1 MRKMAIPTNVHRI
14 ITTKLSPLCV
24 WGVNF
29 EMWNFLIEIPAHD
42 SMANDHAAKGIS
54 SHNSIF
60 PLKNHCVR
68 SPASFYIY
76 RLLTES
82 M

>member
-1 MRKMAIPTNVHRI
+1 MRKIAIHTNVPRI
-14 ITTKLSPLCV
+14 IITKLSPLCV

-29 EMWNFLIEIPAHD
+29 EMWSCLIEIPAHD
-42 SMANDHAAKGIS
+42 SMANDHAATGIS

-68 SPASFYIY
+68 SPASFHIY